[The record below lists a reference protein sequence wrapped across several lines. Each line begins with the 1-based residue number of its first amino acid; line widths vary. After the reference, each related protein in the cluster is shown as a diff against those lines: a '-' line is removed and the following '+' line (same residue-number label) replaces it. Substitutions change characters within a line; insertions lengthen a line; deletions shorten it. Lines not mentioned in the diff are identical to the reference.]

1 MDNNSNNTPKN
12 QQEEVVQLKDLLYK
26 CLSNWHWFAISVALC
41 LAVAVFYVLK
51 TPPVYTRSAQI
62 LIKTNSRGR
71 SISSEDGAFSDL
83 GLFNTNTNV
92 YNEIKALSAKSSMLE
107 VVKRLN
113 LDMNY
118 TTDGRF
124 HENVLYGTSLPFTA
138 EIVDIPEQRSAS
150 FDLDVSEDGSFVLSS
165 FMLAGEP
172 AEKGSKIS
180 GAFADTLATPV
191 GNVVVNPTVYFTQKD
206 YPTVHVERSSY
217 RGATSRYSSE
227 LSVNLSD
234 KMSQVVQLTVN
245 DISIQRAEEI
255 LDMVVAVYNENWVAD
270 KNQIAVSTS
279 MFINERLGVIE
290 EELTNVD
297 SDISNY
303 KSQNLIPDV
312 KAASSMYM
320 SQSNAINEQIQGLN
334 NELYMT
340 RYIRESL
347 SDDSNRNKVLPSNSG
362 ISSANIESQI
372 SDYNDKLLRRND
384 IVAASSES
392 NPLVVELDNSLNSL
406 RQAIISSLDN
416 QELALSNRVNSLS
429 RTERQATAR
438 IAANPTQA
446 KYLLSVERQQSV
458 KEALYLY
465 LLQKREENELSQ
477 AFTAYNT
484 RIIDPPT
491 GSMRPTAPRKSM
503 IYLLALLL
511 GMFIPLA
518 ALYLMEILNTR
529 VRGKKDVK
537 DVILPFAGEIP
548 LTEDGLK
555 GNRKY
560 LRALKMQKQTS
571 QKREIL
577 VKSGNRD
584 TINEAFRVLRT
595 NVEFMTKNKDA
606 NVIAFTSF
614 NPGSGK
620 SFISMN
626 LAVAMAIK
634 GRKVLVVDCDL
645 RHASLS
651 TFVDSPHKGISNY
664 LSGQTDDVAS
674 LICPVPD
681 YDSLFVF
688 PVGVIPPNPTELV
701 ADERFAKL
709 IERLKGEY
717 DYVFLDCPPIEIVAD
732 TQIIGQSADRTL
744 FVIRA
749 GLCERSM
756 LAELNSL
763 YEENKFNNLALIL
776 NGTEISKSGYF
787 GNRYGYNYGHYGHYG
802 HYGYKY
808 GYSSYYGNDDKKD
821 S

>member
-1 MDNNSNNTPKN
+1 MENNASNTSN
-12 QQEEVVQLKDLLYK
+12 QPRQEESVQLMDLIYK
-26 CLSNWHWFAISVALC
+26 CMSRWHWFVISVILC
-41 LAVAVFYVLK
+41 LGIALFYILK
-51 TPPVYTRSAQI
+51 TPPVYTRSAEI
-62 LIKTNSRGR
+62 MIKTNSRGR
-71 SISSEDGAFSDL
+71 SISNESDAFSEL
-83 GLFNTNTNV
+83 GLFSTNTNV
-92 YNEIKALSAKSSMLE
+92 YNEIKALGAKSGMLE
-107 VVKRLN
+107 VVKRLK

-118 TTDGRF
+118 TVDGRF
-124 HENVLYGTSLPFTA
+124 HDDVLYGSNLPFTA
-138 EIVDIPEQRSAS
+138 EIVDIPEQVPAS
-150 FDLDVSEDGSFVLSS
+150 FDLDVAADGTLSMSS
-165 FMLAGEP
+165 FTYDGEP
-172 AEKGSKIS
+172 VER
-180 GAFADTLATPV
+180 GAVVTGVFADTLSTPV
-191 GNVVVNPTVYFTQKD
+191 GAVVVVPTVVYEAMD
-206 YPTVHVERSSY
+206 YPTVHVRRSSF
-217 RGATSRYSSE
+217 RSATSHYASE
-227 LSVNLSD
+227 LSVSLSD
-234 KMSQVVQLTVN
+234 KMSQVVQLTVD
-245 DISIQRAEEI
+245 DISIKRAEDI
-255 LDMVVAVYNENWVAD
+255 LDMLVAVYNENWVAD

-290 EELTNVD
+290 QELTDVD

-320 SQSNAINEQIQGLN
+320 TQSNAINGEIQELN

-340 RYIRESL
+340 QYIRESL
-347 SDDSNRNKVLPSNSG
+347 SGEDSSNKVLPTNSG

-372 SDYNDKLLRRND
+372 RDYNEKLLRRNNL
-384 IVAASSES
+384 VAASSES
-392 NPLVVELDNSLNSL
+392 NSLVVELDNSLASL
-406 RQAIISSLDN
+406 RQAIITSLDN
-416 QELALSNRVNSLS
+416 QELALKNQISSLQ

-458 KEALYLY
+458 KEALYLF

-491 GSMRPTAPRKSM
+491 GSMNPTAPRRSM
-503 IYLLALLL
+503 IYLLALLMGL
-511 GMFIPLA
+511 FIPLA
-518 ALYLMEILNTR
+518 AIYLMEVLNTK
-529 VRGKKDVK
+529 VRGKKDIK

-548 LTEDGLK
+548 LTEEGMK
-555 GNRKY
+555 QNRKY
-560 LRALKMQKQTS
+560 LRALRMQK
-571 QKREIL
+571 KVNLNREIL
-577 VKSGNRD
+577 VKSGSRD

-606 NVIAFTSF
+606 NVLAVTSF

-626 LAVAMAIK
+626 LGVALAIK

-645 RHASLS
+645 RHATLS
-651 TFVDSPHKGISNY
+651 SYIGTPHNGISNY
-664 LSGQTDDVAS
+664 LSGQTDDFES
-674 LICPVPD
+674 LVCPFPEQD
-681 YDSLFVF
+681 NLYIM

-701 ADERFAKL
+701 ADERFKHM
-709 IERLKGEY
+709 ISTFKGLY

-732 TQIIGQSADRTL
+732 TQIINECVDRTL

-763 YEENKFNNLALIL
+763 YEENKYNNLALVL
-776 NGTEISKSGYF
+776 NATELSKSSYF
-787 GNRYGYNYGHYGHYG
+787 GNRYGYHFGHYG
-802 HYGYKY
+802 HYGYA
-808 GYSSYYGNDDKKD
+808 YSSYAKDDDKKD

>member
-1 MDNNSNNTPKN
+1 MENNNNNTQN
-12 QQEEVVQLKDLLYK
+12 QQEESVQLMDLLYK
-26 CLSNWHWFAISVALC
+26 CLSKWYWFVISAALC
-41 LAVAVFYVLK
+41 LALAVFYVLK
-51 TPPVYTRSAQI
+51 TPPVYTRSAEIQ
-62 LIKTNSRGR
+62 IKTNSRGQ
-71 SISSEDGAFSDL
+71 SISTDAEISQL

-92 YNEIKALSAKSSMLE
+92 YNEIKAFGAKSLMQE

-118 TTDGRF
+118 ITDGRF
-124 HENVLYGTSLPFTA
+124 HDNVLYGRSLPFTA
-138 EIVDIPEQRSAS
+138 AIIDVPDQAVMS
-150 FDLDVSEDGSFVLSS
+150 FDLDVKEDGAFTLSN
-165 FMLAGEP
+165 FTLQNEP
-172 AEKGSKIS
+172 VEKGTKVS

-191 GNVVVNPTVYFTQKD
+191 GNIVVTPTVNYVAMD
-206 YPTVHVERSSY
+206 YPTVHVKRSSY
-217 RGATSRYSSE
+217 RSATNRYSSE

-234 KMSQVVQLTVN
+234 KMSQVIQLTLN
-245 DISIQRAEEI
+245 DISIQRAEDI
-255 LDMVVAVYNENWVAD
+255 LDMVVSVYNENWVAD

-347 SDDSNRNKVLPSNSG
+347 TDDANKNKVLPANSG

-384 IVAASSES
+384 LVANSSES

-406 RQAIISSLDN
+406 RQAIISSVDN
-416 QELALSNRVNSLS
+416 QELALSNQISSLT

-491 GSMRPTAPRKSM
+491 GSMSPTAPRKSM

-511 GMFIPLA
+511 GLCIPLA
-518 ALYLMEILNTR
+518 ALYLMEVLNTR
-529 VRGKKDVK
+529 VRGKKDIK
-537 DVILPFAGEIP
+537 DVVLPFAGEIP
-548 LTEDGLK
+548 LTEEGMK
-555 GNRKY
+555 GNKRY
-560 LRALKMQKQTS
+560 LRALKMQKQVEP
-571 QKREIL
+571 KREIL
-577 VKSGNRD
+577 VKTGSRD

-595 NVEFMTKNKDA
+595 NIESMMKNKDA
-606 NVIAFTSF
+606 NVAAVTSF

-626 LAVAMAIK
+626 LAVSLAIK

-651 TFVDSPHKGISNY
+651 TYVDSPHKGISNY
-664 LSGQTDDVAS
+664 LSGQTDDIDS
-674 LICPVPD
+674 LICAVSG
-681 YDSLFVF
+681 YDNLFVL

-701 ADERFAKL
+701 ADERFKQIIAK
-709 IERLKGEY
+709 LKGEY
-717 DYVFLDCPPIEIVAD
+717 DYIFLDCPPIEIVAD
-732 TQIIGQSADRTL
+732 TQIIDQYADRTL

-756 LAELNSL
+756 LSELNSL
-763 YEENKFNNLALIL
+763 YEENKYNNLALIL

-787 GNRYGYNYGHYGHYG
+787 GNKYGYHYGHYG
-802 HYGYKY
+802 HYGY
-808 GYSSYYGNDDKKD
+808 GYSSYAHDDKSD

>member
-1 MDNNSNNTPKN
+1 MDTNINNTPQAQ
-12 QQEEVVQLKDLLYK
+12 QQEETIQIKDLLFR
-26 CLSNWHWFAISVALC
+26 CLSKWYWFVISVALC
-41 LAVAVFYVLK
+41 AALAIFYILR
-51 TPPVYTRSAQI
+51 TPPVYTRSAEIQ
-62 LIKTNSRGR
+62 IKTNSRGQ
-71 SISSEDGAFSDL
+71 SISSEGDAFSQL

-92 YNEIKALSAKSSMLE
+92 YNEIKAFAANSSMLE
-107 VVKRLN
+107 VVKRLR

-118 TTDGRF
+118 VTDGRF
-124 HENVLYGTSLPFTA
+124 HDNTLYGSSLPFSA
-138 EIVDIPEQRSAS
+138 EILDIPDQTPAS
-150 FDLDVSEDGSFVLSS
+150 FDIDVAEDGSFVMSNFVYS
-165 FMLAGEP
+165 KNDP
-172 AEKGSKIS
+172 DKSTKIS
-180 GAFADTLATPV
+180 GVFADTLSTPV
-191 GNVVVNPTVYFTQKD
+191 GTVVVT
-206 YPTVHVERSSY
+206 PTVHYVPDNYPVVHVTRRPYHSAT
-217 RGATSRYSSE
+217 RGFSSE
-227 LSVNLSD
+227 LTANLAD
-234 KMSQVVQLTVN
+234 KMSQVIQLTVN
-245 DISIQRAEEI
+245 DISIQRAEDI
-255 LDMVVAVYNENWVAD
+255 LNTLVAVYNENWVAD

-290 EELTNVD
+290 DELSNVD

-312 KAASSMYM
+312 QAASSMYM
-320 SQSNAINEQIQGLN
+320 TQSNAINEQIQGLN

-347 SDDSNRNKVLPSNSG
+347 SNEDNKNKVLPANSG

-372 SDYNDKLLRRND
+372 NDYNEKLLRRND
-384 IVAASSES
+384 LVANSSES

-406 RQAIISSLDN
+406 RQAIITSVDN
-416 QELALSNRVNSLS
+416 QELALNTQISSLS

-465 LLQKREENELSQ
+465 LLEKREENELSQ

-491 GSMRPTAPRKSM
+491 GSMNPTAPRRSM
-503 IYLLALLL
+503 ILLLALLM
-511 GMFIPLA
+511 GMFIPVA
-518 ALYLMEILNTR
+518 ILYLMEVLNTR
-529 VRGKKDVK
+529 VRGKKDIKEV
-537 DVILPFAGEIP
+537 VLPFAGEIP
-548 LTEDGLK
+548 LTEENAK
-555 GNRKY
+555 ENRKY
-560 LRALKMQKQTS
+560 LRALRLKKETAG
-571 QKREIL
+571 QKRSIL
-577 VKSGNRD
+577 VKSGSRD

-595 NVEFMTKNKDA
+595 NVEFMTKNKDQ
-606 NVIAFTSF
+606 NIVAFTSF

-626 LAVAMAIK
+626 LAVALAIK
-634 GRKVLVVDCDL
+634 GRKILVIDCDL
-645 RHASLS
+645 RHASMS
-651 TFVDSPHKGISNY
+651 TYVGSPHKGISNY
-664 LSGQTDDVAS
+664 LSGQTDDFAS
-674 LICPVPD
+674 LIVQHPEHE
-681 YDSLFVF
+681 SLSVL

-701 ADERFAKL
+701 ADERFKQLLA
-709 IERLKGEY
+709 RLKGEY
-717 DYVFLDCPPIEIVAD
+717 DYIFLDCPPIDIVAD

-756 LAELNSL
+756 LPELNKL

-787 GNRYGYNYGHYGHYG
+787 GNRYGYHYGHYG
-802 HYGYKY
+802 HYGY
-808 GYSSYYGNDDKKD
+808 GYSSYANDEKKN

>member
-1 MDNNSNNTPKN
+1 MENNNNNTQN
-12 QQEEVVQLKDLLYK
+12 QQEESVQLMDLLYK
-26 CLSNWHWFAISVALC
+26 CLSKWYWFVISAALC
-41 LAVAVFYVLK
+41 LALAVFYVLK
-51 TPPVYTRSAQI
+51 TPPVYTRSAEIQ
-62 LIKTNSRGR
+62 IKTNSRGQ
-71 SISSEDGAFSDL
+71 SISTDAEISQL

-92 YNEIKALSAKSSMLE
+92 YNEIKAFGAKSLMQE

-118 TTDGRF
+118 ITDGRF
-124 HENVLYGTSLPFTA
+124 HDNVLYGRSLPFTA
-138 EIVDIPEQRSAS
+138 AIIDVPDQAVMS
-150 FDLDVSEDGSFVLSS
+150 FDLDVKEDGAFTLSN
-165 FMLAGEP
+165 FTLQNEP
-172 AEKGSKIS
+172 VERG
-180 GAFADTLATPV
+180 
-191 GNVVVNPTVYFTQKD
+191 
-206 YPTVHVERSSY
+206 VHVKRSSY
-217 RGATSRYSSE
+217 RSATNRYSSE

-234 KMSQVVQLTVN
+234 KMSQVIQLTLN
-245 DISIQRAEEI
+245 DISIQRAEDI
-255 LDMVVAVYNENWVAD
+255 LDMVVSVYNENWVAD

-347 SDDSNRNKVLPSNSG
+347 TDDANKNKVLPANSG

-384 IVAASSES
+384 LVANSSES

-406 RQAIISSLDN
+406 RQAIISSVDN
-416 QELALSNRVNSLS
+416 QELALSNQISSLT

-491 GSMRPTAPRKSM
+491 GSMSPTAPRKSM

-511 GMFIPLA
+511 GLCIPLA
-518 ALYLMEILNTR
+518 ALYLMEVLNTR
-529 VRGKKDVK
+529 VRGKKDIK
-537 DVILPFAGEIP
+537 DVVLPFAGEIP
-548 LTEDGLK
+548 LTEEGMK
-555 GNRKY
+555 SNKRY
-560 LRALKMQKQTS
+560 LRALKMQKQVEP
-571 QKREIL
+571 KREIL
-577 VKSGNRD
+577 VKTGSRD

-595 NVEFMTKNKDA
+595 NIEFMMKNKDA
-606 NVIAFTSF
+606 NVAAVTSF

-626 LAVAMAIK
+626 LAVSLAIK

-651 TFVDSPHKGISNY
+651 TYVDSPHKGISNY
-664 LSGQTDDVAS
+664 LSGQTDDIDS
-674 LICPVPD
+674 LICAVSG
-681 YDSLFVF
+681 YDNLFVL

-701 ADERFAKL
+701 ADERFKQL
-709 IERLKGEY
+709 IARLKGEY

-732 TQIIGQSADRTL
+732 TQIIDQYADRTL

-756 LAELNSL
+756 LSELNSL
-763 YEENKFNNLALIL
+763 YEENKYNNLALIL

-787 GNRYGYNYGHYGHYG
+787 GNKYGYHYGHYG
-802 HYGYKY
+802 HYGY
-808 GYSSYYGNDDKKD
+808 GYSSYAHDDKSD

>member
-1 MDNNSNNTPKN
+1 MENNNNNTQN
-12 QQEEVVQLKDLLYK
+12 QQEESVQLMDLLYK
-26 CLSNWHWFAISVALC
+26 CLSKWYWFVISAALC
-41 LAVAVFYVLK
+41 LALAVFYVLK
-51 TPPVYTRSAQI
+51 TPPVYTRSAEIQ
-62 LIKTNSRGR
+62 IKTNSRGQ
-71 SISSEDGAFSDL
+71 SISTDAEISQL

-92 YNEIKALSAKSSMLE
+92 YNEIKAFGAKSLMQE

-118 TTDGRF
+118 ITDGRF
-124 HENVLYGTSLPFTA
+124 HDNVLYGRSLPFTA
-138 EIVDIPEQRSAS
+138 AIIDVPDQAVMS
-150 FDLDVSEDGSFVLSS
+150 FDLDVKEDGAFTLSN
-165 FMLAGEP
+165 FTLQNEP
-172 AEKGSKIS
+172 VERGARVS
-180 GAFADTLATPV
+180 GAFADTLVTPV
-191 GNVVVNPTVYFTQKD
+191 GNVVVTPTVNYVAMN
-206 YPTVHVERSSY
+206 YPTVHVKRSSY
-217 RGATSRYSSE
+217 RSATNRYSSE

-234 KMSQVVQLTVN
+234 KMSQVIQLTLN
-245 DISIQRAEEI
+245 DISIQRAEDI
-255 LDMVVAVYNENWVAD
+255 LDMVVSVYNENWVAD

-347 SDDSNRNKVLPSNSG
+347 TDDANKNKVLPANSG

-384 IVAASSES
+384 LVANSSES

-406 RQAIISSLDN
+406 RQAIISSVDN
-416 QELALSNRVNSLS
+416 QELALSNQISSLT

-491 GSMRPTAPRKSM
+491 GSMSPTAPRKSM

-511 GMFIPLA
+511 GLCIPLA
-518 ALYLMEILNTR
+518 ALYLMEVLNTR
-529 VRGKKDVK
+529 VRGKKDIK
-537 DVILPFAGEIP
+537 DVVLPFAGEIP
-548 LTEDGLK
+548 LTEEGMK
-555 GNRKY
+555 SNKRY
-560 LRALKMQKQTS
+560 LRALKMQKQVEP
-571 QKREIL
+571 KREIL
-577 VKSGNRD
+577 VKTGSRD

-595 NVEFMTKNKDA
+595 NIEFMMKNKDA
-606 NVIAFTSF
+606 NVAAVTSF

-626 LAVAMAIK
+626 LAVSLAIK

-651 TFVDSPHKGISNY
+651 TYVDSPHKGISNY
-664 LSGQTDDVAS
+664 LSGQTDDIDS
-674 LICPVPD
+674 LICPVSG
-681 YDSLFVF
+681 YDNLFVL

-701 ADERFAKL
+701 ADERFKLLIAK
-709 IERLKGEY
+709 LKGEY

-732 TQIIGQSADRTL
+732 TQIIDQYADRTL

-756 LAELNSL
+756 LSELNSL
-763 YEENKFNNLALIL
+763 YEENKYNNLALIL

-787 GNRYGYNYGHYGHYG
+787 GNKYGYHYGHYG
-802 HYGYKY
+802 HYGY
-808 GYSSYYGNDDKKD
+808 GYSSYAHDDKSD

>member
-1 MDNNSNNTPKN
+1 MDNNNVNNQN
-12 QQEEVVQLKDLLYK
+12 QQQEESVQLMDLLYR
-26 CLSNWHWFAISVALC
+26 CLSKWHWFVISAAVC
-41 LAVAVFYVLK
+41 LALAVFYVLK
-51 TPPVYTRSAQI
+51 TPPVYTRSAEIQ
-62 LIKTNSRGR
+62 IKTNSRGQ
-71 SISSEDGAFSDL
+71 SISSEGDAFSQL

-92 YNEIKALSAKSSMLE
+92 YNEIKAFAAKASMLE

-124 HENVLYGTSLPFTA
+124 HDNVLYGRSLPFTA
-138 EIVDIPEQRSAS
+138 TI
-150 FDLDVSEDGSFVLSS
+150 LDVPDQAVMSFELDVDAEGGVTLHD
-165 FMLAGEP
+165 FILNREP
-172 AEKGSKIS
+172 VERGTKVT

-191 GNVVVNPTVYFTQKD
+191 GNVVIIPTVNYVAED
-206 YPTVHVERSSY
+206 YPTVHVNRSSY
-217 RGATSRYSSE
+217 RSATTKYSNE

-234 KMSQVVQLTVN
+234 KMSQVIQLTLN
-245 DISIQRAEEI
+245 DISIERAEDI
-255 LDMVVAVYNENWVAD
+255 LNMVVSVYNENWVAD

-290 EELTNVD
+290 QELSNVD
-297 SDISNY
+297 SDISTF
-303 KSQNLIPDV
+303 KSENLIPDV
-312 KAASSMYM
+312 QAASSMYM
-320 SQSNAINEQIQGLN
+320 TQSNAINEQIQGLN

-347 SDDSNRNKVLPSNSG
+347 SNEANRNKVLPANSG

-372 SDYNDKLLRRND
+372 NDYNDKLLRRND
-384 IVAASSES
+384 LVANSSES

-406 RQAIISSLDN
+406 RQAIITSVDN
-416 QELALSNRVNSLS
+416 QELALSNQISSLT

-465 LLQKREENELSQ
+465 LLEKREENELSQ

-491 GSMRPTAPRKSM
+491 GSMLPTAPRKSM
-503 IYLLALLL
+503 IYLLALML
-511 GMFIPLA
+511 GLCIPLA
-518 ALYLMEILNTR
+518 IIYLREVLNTR
-529 VRGKKDVK
+529 VRGKKDIK
-537 DVILPFAGEIP
+537 DVVLPFAGEIP
-548 LTEDGLK
+548 LTEESRK

-560 LRALKMQKQTS
+560 LRALKMHEKVES
-571 QKREIL
+571 KREIL
-577 VKSGNRD
+577 VKSGSRD

-595 NVEFMTKNKDA
+595 NVEFMMKNNEA
-606 NVIAFTSF
+606 NVAAFTSF

-626 LAVAMAIK
+626 LAVALAIK
-634 GRKVLVVDCDL
+634 GRKVLVIDCDL

-651 TFVDSPHKGISNY
+651 TYVGSPHKGISNY
-664 LSGQTDDVAS
+664 LSGQTDDYQS
-674 LICPVPD
+674 LICELPD
-681 YDSLFVF
+681 HPTLFVL

-701 ADERFAKL
+701 ADERFRL
-709 IERLKGEY
+709 LVERLKAEY

-732 TQIIGQSADRTL
+732 TQIIDQCADRTM
-744 FVIRA
+744 FIIRA

-756 LAELNSL
+756 LSELNKL
-763 YEENKFNNLALIL
+763 YEENKYNNLALIL
-776 NGTEISKSGYF
+776 NGTEISKSGYY
-787 GNRYGYNYGHYGHYG
+787 GNKYGYHYGHYG
-802 HYGYKY
+802 HYGY
-808 GYSSYYGNDDKKD
+808 GYSSYGNDDKKD

>member
-1 MDNNSNNTPKN
+1 MENNNNNTQN
-12 QQEEVVQLKDLLYK
+12 QQEESVQLMDLLYK
-26 CLSNWHWFAISVALC
+26 CLSKWYWFVISAALC
-41 LAVAVFYVLK
+41 LALAVFYVLK
-51 TPPVYTRSAQI
+51 TPPVYTRSAEIQ
-62 LIKTNSRGR
+62 IKTNSRGQ
-71 SISSEDGAFSDL
+71 SISTDAEISQL

-92 YNEIKALSAKSSMLE
+92 YNEIKAFGAKSLMQE

-118 TTDGRF
+118 ITDGRF
-124 HENVLYGTSLPFTA
+124 HDNVLYGRSLPFTA
-138 EIVDIPEQRSAS
+138 AIIDVPDQAVIS
-150 FDLDVSEDGSFVLSS
+150 FDLDVKEDGAFTLSN
-165 FMLAGEP
+165 FTLQNDP
-172 AEKGSKIS
+172 VEKGTKVS

-191 GNVVVNPTVYFTQKD
+191 GNIVVTPTVNYVAMN
-206 YPTVHVERSSY
+206 YPTVHVKRSSY
-217 RGATSRYSSE
+217 RSATNRYSSE

-234 KMSQVVQLTVN
+234 KMSQVIQLTLN
-245 DISIQRAEEI
+245 DISIQRAEDI
-255 LDMVVAVYNENWVAD
+255 LDMVVSVYNENWVAD

-347 SDDSNRNKVLPSNSG
+347 TDDANKNKVLPANSG

-384 IVAASSES
+384 LVANSSES

-406 RQAIISSLDN
+406 RQAIISSVDN
-416 QELALSNRVNSLS
+416 QELALSNQISSLT

-491 GSMRPTAPRKSM
+491 GSMSPTAPRKSM

-511 GMFIPLA
+511 GLCIPLA

-529 VRGKKDVK
+529 VRGKKDIK
-537 DVILPFAGEIP
+537 DVVLPFAGEIP
-548 LTEDGLK
+548 LTEEGMK
-555 GNRKY
+555 SNKRY
-560 LRALKMQKQTS
+560 LRALKMQKQVEP
-571 QKREIL
+571 KREIL
-577 VKSGNRD
+577 VKTGSRD

-595 NVEFMTKNKDA
+595 NIEFMMKNKDA
-606 NVIAFTSF
+606 NVAAVTSF

-626 LAVAMAIK
+626 LAVSLAIK

-651 TFVDSPHKGISNY
+651 TYVDSPHKGISNY
-664 LSGQTDDVAS
+664 LSGQTDDIDS
-674 LICPVPD
+674 LICAVSG
-681 YDSLFVF
+681 YDNLFVL

-701 ADERFAKL
+701 ADERFKQL
-709 IERLKGEY
+709 IARLKGEY

-732 TQIIGQSADRTL
+732 TQIIDQYADRTL

-756 LAELNSL
+756 LSELNSL
-763 YEENKFNNLALIL
+763 YEENKYNNLALIL

-787 GNRYGYNYGHYGHYG
+787 GNKYGYHYGHYG
-802 HYGYKY
+802 HYGY
-808 GYSSYYGNDDKKD
+808 GYSSYAHDDKSD

>member
-1 MDNNSNNTPKN
+1 MENNNNNTQN
-12 QQEEVVQLKDLLYK
+12 QQEESVQLMDLLYK
-26 CLSNWHWFAISVALC
+26 CLSKWYWFVISAAMC
-41 LAVAVFYVLK
+41 LALAVFYVLK
-51 TPPVYTRSAQI
+51 TPPVYTRSAEIQ
-62 LIKTNSRGR
+62 IKTNSRGQ
-71 SISSEDGAFSDL
+71 SISTDAEISQL

-92 YNEIKALSAKSSMLE
+92 YNEIKAFGAKSLMQE

-118 TTDGRF
+118 ITDGRF
-124 HENVLYGTSLPFTA
+124 HDNVLYGRSLPFTA
-138 EIVDIPEQRSAS
+138 AIIDVPDQAVMS
-150 FDLDVSEDGSFVLSS
+150 FDLDVKEDGAFTLSN
-165 FMLAGEP
+165 FTLQNEP
-172 AEKGSKIS
+172 VERGAKVS
-180 GAFADTLATPV
+180 GAFADTLATPI
-191 GNVVVNPTVYFTQKD
+191 GNIVVTPTVNYVAMN
-206 YPTVHVERSSY
+206 YPTVHVKRSSY
-217 RGATSRYSSE
+217 RSATNRYSSE

-234 KMSQVVQLTVN
+234 KMSQVIQLTLN
-245 DISIQRAEEI
+245 DISIQRAEDI
-255 LDMVVAVYNENWVAD
+255 LDMVVSVYNENWVAD

-347 SDDSNRNKVLPSNSG
+347 TDDANKNKVLPANSG

-384 IVAASSES
+384 LVANSSES

-406 RQAIISSLDN
+406 RQAIISSVDN
-416 QELALSNRVNSLS
+416 QELALSNQISSLT

-491 GSMRPTAPRKSM
+491 GSMSPTAPRKSM

-511 GMFIPLA
+511 GLCIPLA
-518 ALYLMEILNTR
+518 ALYLMEVLNTR
-529 VRGKKDVK
+529 VRGKKDIK
-537 DVILPFAGEIP
+537 DVVLPFAGEIP
-548 LTEDGLK
+548 LTEEGMK
-555 GNRKY
+555 SNKRY
-560 LRALKMQKQTS
+560 LRALKMQKQVEP
-571 QKREIL
+571 KREIL
-577 VKSGNRD
+577 VKTGSRD

-595 NVEFMTKNKDA
+595 NIEFMMKNKDA
-606 NVIAFTSF
+606 NVAAVTSF

-626 LAVAMAIK
+626 LAVSLAIK

-651 TFVDSPHKGISNY
+651 TYVDSPHKGISNY
-664 LSGQTDDVAS
+664 LSGQTDDIDS
-674 LICPVPD
+674 LICAVSG
-681 YDSLFVF
+681 YDNLFVL

-701 ADERFAKL
+701 ADERFKQL
-709 IERLKGEY
+709 IARLKGEY

-732 TQIIGQSADRTL
+732 TQIIDQYADRTL

-756 LAELNSL
+756 LSELNSL
-763 YEENKFNNLALIL
+763 YEENKYNNLALIL

-787 GNRYGYNYGHYGHYG
+787 GNKYGYHYGHYG
-802 HYGYKY
+802 HYGY
-808 GYSSYYGNDDKKD
+808 GYSSYAHDDKSD

>member
-1 MDNNSNNTPKN
+1 MDTNINNTPQN
-12 QQEEVVQLKDLLYK
+12 QQEEVVQLKDLFYK
-26 CLSNWHWFAISVALC
+26 CISKWYWFVISAVIC
-41 LAVAVFYVLK
+41 LGAAVFYVLK
-51 TPPVYTRSAQI
+51 TPPVYTRSAEI
-62 LIKTNSRGR
+62 MIKTNSRGR
-71 SISSEDGAFSDL
+71 SISSDGDPFSEL
-83 GLFNTNTNV
+83 GLFSTNTNV
-92 YNEIKALSAKSSMLE
+92 YNEIKAIAAKSSMLE

-118 TTDGRF
+118 STDGRF
-124 HENVLYGTSLPFTA
+124 HDNVLYGRNLPFVA
-138 EIVDIPEQRSAS
+138 EIVDIPEQTTAS
-150 FDLDVSEDGSFVLSS
+150 FDVEIDEEGHFVLSN
-165 FMLAGEP
+165 FMRAGESV
-172 AEKGSKIS
+172 EKGTSIS
-180 GAFADTLATPV
+180 GAFADTLSTPV
-191 GNVVVNPTVYFTQKD
+191 GTVVVTPTVNYEAKK
-206 YPTVHVERSSY
+206 YPTVHVQRSSF
-217 RGATSRYSSE
+217 RSATSRYSSE
-227 LSVNLSD
+227 LSVNLAD

-245 DISIQRAEEI
+245 DISIQRAEDI

-290 EELTNVD
+290 DELSNVD

-340 RYIRESL
+340 RYIRETL
-347 SDDSNRNKVLPSNSG
+347 TDESNRNKVLPSNSG

-372 SDYNDKLLRRND
+372 SDYNDKILRRNNL
-384 IVAASSES
+384 VAASSEN
-392 NPLVVELDNSLNSL
+392 NPLVVELDNTLNSL
-406 RQAIISSLDN
+406 RQAIISSVDN
-416 QELALSNRVNSLS
+416 QELALSNQINSLS

-511 GMFIPLA
+511 GLFLPLA
-518 ALYLMEILNTR
+518 AIYLMEVLNTK

-537 DVILPFAGEIP
+537 DVVLPFAGEIP
-548 LTEDGLK
+548 LTEEGMK
-555 GNRKY
+555 GNKKY
-560 LRALKMQKQTS
+560 LRALRMQKKID

-577 VKSGNRD
+577 VKSGSRD

-595 NVEFMTKNKDA
+595 NVEFMMKNKDA
-606 NVIAFTSF
+606 NVVAFTSF

-626 LAVAMAIK
+626 LAVALAIK
-634 GRKVLVVDCDL
+634 GRKVLVIDCDL

-651 TFVDSPHKGISNY
+651 TYVGSPHKGISNY
-664 LSGQTDDVAS
+664 LSGQTDDFAS
-674 LICPVPD
+674 LICPVPG
-681 YDSLFVF
+681 YDTLSVF
-688 PVGVIPPNPTELV
+688 PVGIIPPNPTELV
-701 ADERFAKL
+701 ADERFKQVIAK
-709 IERLKGEY
+709 LKGEY

-732 TQIIGQSADRTL
+732 TQIIGESADRTL

-756 LAELNSL
+756 LSELNSL
-763 YEENKFNNLALIL
+763 YEENKYNNLALIL

-787 GNRYGYNYGHYGHYG
+787 GNRYGYHYGHYG
-802 HYGYKY
+802 HYGY
-808 GYSSYYGNDDKKD
+808 GYSSYANDDKK
-821 S
+821 SN

>member
-1 MDNNSNNTPKN
+1 MENNNNNTQN
-12 QQEEVVQLKDLLYK
+12 QQEESVQLMDLLYK
-26 CLSNWHWFAISVALC
+26 CLSKWYWFVISAALC
-41 LAVAVFYVLK
+41 LALAVFYVLK
-51 TPPVYTRSAQI
+51 TPPVYTRSAEIQ
-62 LIKTNSRGR
+62 IKTNSRGQ
-71 SISSEDGAFSDL
+71 SISTDAEISQL

-92 YNEIKALSAKSSMLE
+92 YNEIKAFGAKSLMQE

-118 TTDGRF
+118 ITDGRF
-124 HENVLYGTSLPFTA
+124 HDNVLYGRSLPFTA
-138 EIVDIPEQRSAS
+138 AIIDVPDQAVMS
-150 FDLDVSEDGSFVLSS
+150 FDLDVKEDGAFTLSN
-165 FMLAGEP
+165 FTLQNDP
-172 AEKGSKIS
+172 VEKGTKVS

-191 GNVVVNPTVYFTQKD
+191 GNIVVTPTVNYVAMD
-206 YPTVHVERSSY
+206 YPTVHVKRSSY
-217 RGATSRYSSE
+217 RSATNRYSSE

-234 KMSQVVQLTVN
+234 KMSQVIQLTLN
-245 DISIQRAEEI
+245 DISIQRAEDI
-255 LDMVVAVYNENWVAD
+255 LDMVVSVYNENWVAD

-347 SDDSNRNKVLPSNSG
+347 TDDANKNKVLPANSG

-384 IVAASSES
+384 LVANSSES

-406 RQAIISSLDN
+406 RQAIISSVDN
-416 QELALSNRVNSLS
+416 QELALSNQISSLT

-491 GSMRPTAPRKSM
+491 GSMSPTAPRKSM

-511 GMFIPLA
+511 GLCIPLA
-518 ALYLMEILNTR
+518 ALYLMEVLNTR
-529 VRGKKDVK
+529 VRGKKDIK
-537 DVILPFAGEIP
+537 DVVLPFAGEIP
-548 LTEDGLK
+548 LTEEGMK
-555 GNRKY
+555 GNKRY
-560 LRALKMQKQTS
+560 LRALKMQKQVEP
-571 QKREIL
+571 KREIL
-577 VKSGNRD
+577 VKTGSRD

-595 NVEFMTKNKDA
+595 NIEFMMKNKDA
-606 NVIAFTSF
+606 NVAAVTSF

-626 LAVAMAIK
+626 LAVSLAIK

-651 TFVDSPHKGISNY
+651 TYVDSPHKGISNY
-664 LSGQTDDVAS
+664 LSGQTDDIDS
-674 LICPVPD
+674 LICAVSG
-681 YDSLFVF
+681 YDNLFVL

-701 ADERFAKL
+701 ADERFKQIIAK
-709 IERLKGEY
+709 LKGEY
-717 DYVFLDCPPIEIVAD
+717 DYIFLDCPPIEIVAD
-732 TQIIGQSADRTL
+732 TQIIDQYADRTL

-756 LAELNSL
+756 LSELNSL
-763 YEENKFNNLALIL
+763 YEENKYNNLALIL

-787 GNRYGYNYGHYGHYG
+787 GNKYGYHYGHYG
-802 HYGYKY
+802 HYGY
-808 GYSSYYGNDDKKD
+808 GYSSYAHDDKSD

>member
-1 MDNNSNNTPKN
+1 MENNNNNTQN
-12 QQEEVVQLKDLLYK
+12 QQEESVQLMDLLYK
-26 CLSNWHWFAISVALC
+26 CLSKWYWFVISAALC
-41 LAVAVFYVLK
+41 LALAVFYVLK
-51 TPPVYTRSAQI
+51 TPPVYTRSAEIQ
-62 LIKTNSRGR
+62 IKTNSRGQ
-71 SISSEDGAFSDL
+71 SISTDAEISQL

-92 YNEIKALSAKSSMLE
+92 YNEIKAFGAKSLMQE

-118 TTDGRF
+118 ITDGRF
-124 HENVLYGTSLPFTA
+124 HDNVLYGRSLPFTA
-138 EIVDIPEQRSAS
+138 AIIDVPDQAVMS
-150 FDLDVSEDGSFVLSS
+150 FDLDVKEDGAFTLSN
-165 FMLAGEP
+165 FTLQNEP
-172 AEKGSKIS
+172 VERGAKVS
-180 GAFADTLATPV
+180 GAFADTLATPI
-191 GNVVVNPTVYFTQKD
+191 GNIVVTPTVNYVAMN
-206 YPTVHVERSSY
+206 YPTVHVKRSSY
-217 RGATSRYSSE
+217 RSATNRYSSE

-234 KMSQVVQLTVN
+234 KMSQVIQLTLN
-245 DISIQRAEEI
+245 DISIQRAEDI
-255 LDMVVAVYNENWVAD
+255 LDMVVSVYNENWVAD

-347 SDDSNRNKVLPSNSG
+347 TDDANKNKVLPANSG

-384 IVAASSES
+384 LVANSSES

-406 RQAIISSLDN
+406 RQAIISSVDN
-416 QELALSNRVNSLS
+416 QELALSNQISSLT

-491 GSMRPTAPRKSM
+491 GSMSPTAPRKSM

-511 GMFIPLA
+511 GLCIPLA
-518 ALYLMEILNTR
+518 ALYLMEVLNTR
-529 VRGKKDVK
+529 VRGKKDIK
-537 DVILPFAGEIP
+537 DVVLPFAGEIP
-548 LTEDGLK
+548 LTEEGMK
-555 GNRKY
+555 SNKRY
-560 LRALKMQKQTS
+560 LRALKMQKQVEP
-571 QKREIL
+571 KREIL
-577 VKSGNRD
+577 VKTGSRD

-595 NVEFMTKNKDA
+595 NIEFMMKNKDA
-606 NVIAFTSF
+606 NVAAVTSF

-626 LAVAMAIK
+626 LAVSLAIK

-651 TFVDSPHKGISNY
+651 TYVDSPHKGISNY
-664 LSGQTDDVAS
+664 LSGQTDDIDS
-674 LICPVPD
+674 LICAVSG
-681 YDSLFVF
+681 YDNLFVL

-701 ADERFAKL
+701 ADERFKQIIAK
-709 IERLKGEY
+709 LKGEY
-717 DYVFLDCPPIEIVAD
+717 DYIFLDCPPIEIVAD
-732 TQIIGQSADRTL
+732 TQIIDQYADRTL

-756 LAELNSL
+756 LSELNSL
-763 YEENKFNNLALIL
+763 YEENKYNNLALIL

-787 GNRYGYNYGHYGHYG
+787 GNKYGYHYGHYG
-802 HYGYKY
+802 HYGY
-808 GYSSYYGNDDKKD
+808 GYSSYAHDDKSD

>member
-1 MDNNSNNTPKN
+1 MENNVNNNPRN
-12 QQEEVVQLKDLLYK
+12 QQEEAVQLKDLLYK
-26 CLSNWHWFAISVALC
+26 CMSKWHWFVISAVLC
-41 LAVAVFYVLK
+41 LGIALFYVLK

-71 SISSEDGAFSDL
+71 SISTEDGAFSEL
-83 GLFNTNTNV
+83 GIFNTNTNV

-107 VVKRLN
+107 VVKRLD

-124 HENVLYGTSLPFTA
+124 HENTLYGTSLPFTV
-138 EIVDIPEQRSAS
+138 EIVDVPEQAS
-150 FDLDVSEDGSFVLSS
+150 MEFDLDLSEDGSFVMSG
-165 FMLAGEP
+165 FMRSGEP
-172 AEKGSKIS
+172 VERGTKID
-180 GAFADTLATPV
+180 GAFADTLATPI
-191 GNVVVNPTVYFTQKD
+191 GDVVVNPTVNYSAKD
-206 YPTVHVERSSY
+206 YPKVHVRRSSY
-217 RGATSRYSSE
+217 RSATSRYSSE
-227 LSVNLSD
+227 LSVSLSD

-245 DISIQRAEEI
+245 DISIQRAEDI

-347 SDDSNRNKVLPSNSG
+347 TNEANRNKVLPANSG

-372 SDYNDKLLRRND
+372 NDYNDKLLRRND
-384 IVAASSES
+384 LVANSSES

-406 RQAIISSLDN
+406 RQAIITSVDN
-416 QELALSNRVNSLS
+416 QELALSNQISSLS

-511 GMFIPLA
+511 GLFIPLA
-518 ALYLMEILNTR
+518 AIYLMEVLNTR

-537 DVILPFAGEIP
+537 DVVLPFAGEIP
-548 LTEDGLK
+548 LTEEGMK
-555 GNRKY
+555 GNKKY
-560 LRALKMQKQTS
+560 LRALKMQKETS

-577 VKSGNRD
+577 VKSGSRD

-595 NVEFMTKNKDA
+595 NVEFMMKNKDA
-606 NVIAFTSF
+606 NVIALTSF

-626 LAVAMAIK
+626 LAVALAIK
-634 GRKVLVVDCDL
+634 GRKVLVIDCDL

-651 TFVDSPHKGISNY
+651 SYVDSPHKGISNY
-664 LSGQTDDVAS
+664 LSGQTDDIAP
-674 LICPVPD
+674 LICQVSG
-681 YDSLFVF
+681 YDNLFVL

-701 ADERFAKL
+701 ADERFRQMIAK
-709 IERLKGEY
+709 LKGEY

-756 LAELNSL
+756 LTELNNL
-763 YEENKFNNLALIL
+763 YEENKYNNLALIL

-787 GNRYGYNYGHYGHYG
+787 GNKYGYHYGHYG
-802 HYGYKY
+802 HYGYGY
-808 GYSSYYGNDDKKD
+808 GYNSYASSDDKAN

>member
-1 MDNNSNNTPKN
+1 MESNNNPN
-12 QQEEVVQLKDLLYK
+12 QPRQEESVQLMDLVYK
-26 CLSNWHWFAISVALC
+26 CLSKWHWFVISVILC
-41 LAVAVFYVLK
+41 LGLAIFYVLK
-51 TPPVYTRSAQI
+51 TPPVYTRSAEI
-62 LIKTNSRGR
+62 MIKTNSRGR
-71 SISSEDGAFSDL
+71 SIAGEGDAFSEL

-92 YNEIKALSAKSSMLE
+92 YNEIKALAAKSNMLE

-124 HENVLYGTSLPFTA
+124 HDNVLYGSSLPFTA
-138 EIVDIPEQRSAS
+138 EIVDIPEQVPAS
-150 FDLDVSEDGSFVLSS
+150 FDLSVNASGAVSLSNFV
-165 FMLAGEP
+165 FNGEP
-172 AEKGSKIS
+172 AEKNLVVE
-180 GAFADTLATPV
+180 GAFADTLSTPAGLV
-191 GNVVVNPTVYFTQKD
+191 LIVPTVYYEAKE
-206 YPTVHVERSSY
+206 YPTVHVRRSSY
-217 RGATSRYSSE
+217 RSAVSRYSSE
-227 LSVNLSD
+227 LSVSLSD

-245 DISIQRAEEI
+245 DISIRRAEDV
-255 LDMVVAVYNENWVAD
+255 LDMLVEVYNENWVAD

-290 EELTNVD
+290 QELTEVD
-297 SDISNY
+297 SDISTY

-320 SQSNAINEQIQGLN
+320 TQSNAINEQIQGLN
-334 NELYMT
+334 NELFMT

-347 SDDSNRNKVLPSNSG
+347 SSDSNKGKVLPANSG
-362 ISSANIESQI
+362 ISSSNIEKQI
-372 SDYNDKLLRRND
+372 SEYNDKVLRRND
-384 IVAASSES
+384 LVAASSES
-392 NPLVVELDNSLNSL
+392 NPLVVDLDNSLNSL
-406 RQAIISSLDN
+406 RQAIISSVDN
-416 QELALSNRVNSLS
+416 QELALNNQITSLR
-429 RTERQATAR
+429 RTEQQATAR

-458 KEALYLY
+458 KEALYLF

-503 IYLLALLL
+503 IYLLALML
-511 GMFIPLA
+511 GLFIPLA
-518 ALYLMEILNTR
+518 ILYLMEVLNTR
-529 VRGKKDVK
+529 VRGRKDVK
-537 DVILPFAGEIP
+537 DVVLPFAGEIP
-548 LTEDGLK
+548 LTEQGMK
-555 GNRKY
+555 ENRKY
-560 LRALKMQKQTS
+560 LRSLRMKKS
-571 QKREIL
+571 VESKREVL
-577 VKSGNRD
+577 VKAGSRD

-606 NVIAFTSF
+606 NVLALTSF

-626 LAVAMAIK
+626 LAMSLAIK
-634 GRKVLVVDCDL
+634 GRRVLVIDCDL

-651 TFVDSPHKGISNY
+651 TYVDSPHKGISNY
-664 LSGQTDDVAS
+664 LSGQIDDVS
-674 LICPVPD
+674 EVIVQYPGQ
-681 YDSLFVF
+681 DSLFIL

-701 ADERFAKL
+701 ADERFKQLVAS
-709 IERLKGEY
+709 LKSQY

-732 TQIIGQSADRTL
+732 TQIIDQSADRTL

-756 LAELNSL
+756 LNELNNL
-763 YEENKFNNLALIL
+763 YEENKYNNLALIL
-776 NGTEISKSGYF
+776 NGTEISKSSYF
-787 GNRYGYNYGHYGHYG
+787 GNRYGYHYGHYG
-802 HYGYKY
+802 HYGYA
-808 GYSSYYGNDDKKD
+808 SYANDDKKN

>member
-1 MDNNSNNTPKN
+1 MENNNNNTQN
-12 QQEEVVQLKDLLYK
+12 QQEESVQLMDLLYK
-26 CLSNWHWFAISVALC
+26 CLSKWYWFVISAALC
-41 LAVAVFYVLK
+41 LALAVFYVLK
-51 TPPVYTRSAQI
+51 TPPVYTRSAEIQ
-62 LIKTNSRGR
+62 IKTNSRGQ
-71 SISSEDGAFSDL
+71 SISTDAEISQL

-92 YNEIKALSAKSSMLE
+92 YNEIKAFGAKSLMQE

-118 TTDGRF
+118 ITDGRF
-124 HENVLYGTSLPFTA
+124 HDNVLYGRSLPFTA
-138 EIVDIPEQRSAS
+138 AIIDVPDQAVMS
-150 FDLDVSEDGSFVLSS
+150 FDLDVKEDGAFTLSN
-165 FMLAGEP
+165 FTLQNEP
-172 AEKGSKIS
+172 VEKGTKVS

-191 GNVVVNPTVYFTQKD
+191 GNIVVTPTVNYVAMD
-206 YPTVHVERSSY
+206 YPTVHVKRSSY
-217 RGATSRYSSE
+217 RSATNRYSSE

-234 KMSQVVQLTVN
+234 KMSQVIQLTLN
-245 DISIQRAEEI
+245 DISIQRAEDI
-255 LDMVVAVYNENWVAD
+255 LDMVVSVYNENWVAD

-347 SDDSNRNKVLPSNSG
+347 TDDANKNKVLPANSG

-384 IVAASSES
+384 LVANSSES

-406 RQAIISSLDN
+406 RQAIISSVDN
-416 QELALSNRVNSLS
+416 QELALSNQISSLT

-491 GSMRPTAPRKSM
+491 GSMSPTAPRKSM

-511 GMFIPLA
+511 GLCIPLA
-518 ALYLMEILNTR
+518 ALYLMEVLNTR
-529 VRGKKDVK
+529 VRGKKDIK
-537 DVILPFAGEIP
+537 DVVLPFAGEIP
-548 LTEDGLK
+548 LTEEGMK
-555 GNRKY
+555 GNKRY
-560 LRALKMQKQTS
+560 LRALKMQKQVEP
-571 QKREIL
+571 KREIL
-577 VKSGNRD
+577 VKTGSRD

-595 NVEFMTKNKDA
+595 NIEFMMKNKDA
-606 NVIAFTSF
+606 NVAAVTSF

-626 LAVAMAIK
+626 LAVSLAIK

-651 TFVDSPHKGISNY
+651 TYVDSPHKGISNY
-664 LSGQTDDVAS
+664 LSGQTDDIDS
-674 LICPVPD
+674 LICAVSG
-681 YDSLFVF
+681 YDNLFVL

-701 ADERFAKL
+701 ADERFKQIIAK
-709 IERLKGEY
+709 LKGEY
-717 DYVFLDCPPIEIVAD
+717 DYIFLDCPPIEIVAD
-732 TQIIGQSADRTL
+732 TQIIDQYADRTL

-756 LAELNSL
+756 LSELNSL
-763 YEENKFNNLALIL
+763 YEENKYNNLALIL

-787 GNRYGYNYGHYGHYG
+787 GNKYGYHYGHYG
-802 HYGYKY
+802 HYGY
-808 GYSSYYGNDDKKD
+808 GYSSYAHDDKSD

>member
-1 MDNNSNNTPKN
+1 MDNNTNNTQN
-12 QQEEVVQLKDLLYK
+12 QQEESVQLMDLLYK
-26 CLSNWHWFAISVALC
+26 CLSKWYWFVISAALC
-41 LAVAVFYVLK
+41 LALAVFYVLK
-51 TPPVYTRSAQI
+51 TPPVYTRSEEIQ
-62 LIKTNSRGR
+62 IKTNSRGQ
-71 SISSEDGAFSDL
+71 SISTDAEISQL

-92 YNEIKALSAKSSMLE
+92 YNEIKAFGAKSLMSE

-118 TTDGRF
+118 ITDGRF
-124 HENVLYGTSLPFTA
+124 HDNVLYGSSLPFTA
-138 EIVDIPEQRSAS
+138 TIIDVPDQAVMT
-150 FDLDVSEDGSFVLSS
+150 FDLDVKENGGFTLSN
-165 FMLAGEP
+165 FTLRNEP
-172 AEKGSKIS
+172 VEKGAQVS
-180 GAFADTLATPV
+180 GVFADTLATPV
-191 GNVVVNPTVYFTQKD
+191 GNVVITPTVNYVARD
-206 YPTVHVERSSY
+206 YPTVHVRRSSF
-217 RGATSRYSSE
+217 RSATNRYSSE

-234 KMSQVVQLTVN
+234 KMSQVIQLTLS
-245 DISIQRAEEI
+245 DISIQRAEDI
-255 LDMVVAVYNENWVAD
+255 LNMVVSVYNENWVAD

-347 SDDSNRNKVLPSNSG
+347 SDEANRNKVLPANSG

-372 SDYNDKLLRRND
+372 SDYNEKLLRRND
-384 IVAASSES
+384 LVANSSES

-406 RQAIISSLDN
+406 RQAIITSVDN
-416 QELALSNRVNSLS
+416 QELALSNQINSLT

-491 GSMRPTAPRKSM
+491 GSMSPTAPRKSM

-511 GMFIPLA
+511 GLFIPLA
-518 ALYLMEILNTR
+518 ALYLMEVLNTR
-529 VRGKKDVK
+529 VRGKKDIK
-537 DVILPFAGEIP
+537 DVVLPFVGEIP
-548 LTEDGLK
+548 LTEEGRKD
-555 GNRKY
+555 NRKY
-560 LRALKMQKQTS
+560 LRAVKMQKQVEH
-571 QKREIL
+571 KREIL
-577 VKSGNRD
+577 VKSGSRD

-595 NVEFMTKNKDA
+595 NVEFMMKNKDA
-606 NVIAFTSF
+606 NVAAVTSF

-626 LAVAMAIK
+626 LAVALAIK
-634 GRKVLVVDCDL
+634 GRKVLVIDCDL

-651 TFVDSPHKGISNY
+651 SYVANPHKGITSY
-664 LSGQTDDVAS
+664 LSGQTDDINS
-674 LICPVPD
+674 LICQVAD
-681 YDSLFVF
+681 YDNLFVL
-688 PVGVIPPNPTELV
+688 PVGAIPPNPTELV
-701 ADERFAKL
+701 ADERFKQMIAK
-709 IERLKGEY
+709 LKGEY

-732 TQIIGQSADRTL
+732 TQIIDQYADRTL

-756 LAELNSL
+756 LSELNTL
-763 YEENKFNNLALIL
+763 YEENKYNNLALIL

-787 GNRYGYNYGHYGHYG
+787 GNKYGYHYGHYG
-802 HYGYKY
+802 HYGY
-808 GYSSYYGNDDKKD
+808 GYSSYANDDQKN

>member
-1 MDNNSNNTPKN
+1 MENNNNNTQN
-12 QQEEVVQLKDLLYK
+12 QQEESVQLMDLLYK
-26 CLSNWHWFAISVALC
+26 CLSKWYWFVISAALC
-41 LAVAVFYVLK
+41 LALAVFYVLK
-51 TPPVYTRSAQI
+51 TPPVYTRSAEIQ
-62 LIKTNSRGR
+62 IKTNSRGQ
-71 SISSEDGAFSDL
+71 SISTDAEISQL

-92 YNEIKALSAKSSMLE
+92 YNEIKAFGAKSLMQE

-118 TTDGRF
+118 ITDGRF
-124 HENVLYGTSLPFTA
+124 HDNVLYGRSLPFTA
-138 EIVDIPEQRSAS
+138 AIIDVPDQAVMS
-150 FDLDVSEDGSFVLSS
+150 FDLDVKEDGAFTLSN
-165 FMLAGEP
+165 FTLQNEP
-172 AEKGSKIS
+172 VERGAKVS
-180 GAFADTLATPV
+180 GAFADTLATPI
-191 GNVVVNPTVYFTQKD
+191 GNIVVTPTVNYVAMN
-206 YPTVHVERSSY
+206 YPTVHVKRSSY
-217 RGATSRYSSE
+217 RSATNRYSSE

-234 KMSQVVQLTVN
+234 KMSQVIQLTLN
-245 DISIQRAEEI
+245 DISIQRAEDI
-255 LDMVVAVYNENWVAD
+255 LDMVVSVYNENWVAD

-347 SDDSNRNKVLPSNSG
+347 TDDANKNKVLPANSG

-384 IVAASSES
+384 LVTNSSES

-406 RQAIISSLDN
+406 RQAIISSVDN
-416 QELALSNRVNSLS
+416 QELALSNQISSLT

-491 GSMRPTAPRKSM
+491 GSMSPTAPRKSM

-511 GMFIPLA
+511 GLCIPLA
-518 ALYLMEILNTR
+518 ALYLMEVLNTR
-529 VRGKKDVK
+529 VRGKKDIK
-537 DVILPFAGEIP
+537 DVVLPFAGEIP
-548 LTEDGLK
+548 LTEEGMK
-555 GNRKY
+555 SNKRY
-560 LRALKMQKQTS
+560 LRALKMQKQVEP
-571 QKREIL
+571 KREIL
-577 VKSGNRD
+577 VKTGSRD

-595 NVEFMTKNKDA
+595 NIEFMMKNKDA
-606 NVIAFTSF
+606 NVAAVTSF

-626 LAVAMAIK
+626 LAVSLAIK

-651 TFVDSPHKGISNY
+651 TYVDSPHKGISNY
-664 LSGQTDDVAS
+664 LSGQTDDIDS
-674 LICPVPD
+674 LICAVSG
-681 YDSLFVF
+681 YDNLFVL

-701 ADERFAKL
+701 ADERFKQL
-709 IERLKGEY
+709 IARLKGEY

-732 TQIIGQSADRTL
+732 TQIIDQYADRTL

-756 LAELNSL
+756 LSELNSL
-763 YEENKFNNLALIL
+763 YEENKYNNLALIL

-787 GNRYGYNYGHYGHYG
+787 GNKYGYHYGHYG
-802 HYGYKY
+802 HYGY
-808 GYSSYYGNDDKKD
+808 GYSSYAHDDKSD

>member
-1 MDNNSNNTPKN
+1 MENNNNNTQN
-12 QQEEVVQLKDLLYK
+12 QQEESVQLMDLLYK
-26 CLSNWHWFAISVALC
+26 CLSKWYWFVISAALC
-41 LAVAVFYVLK
+41 LALAVFYVLK
-51 TPPVYTRSAQI
+51 TPPVYTRSAEIQ
-62 LIKTNSRGR
+62 IKTNSRGQ
-71 SISSEDGAFSDL
+71 SISTDAEISQL

-92 YNEIKALSAKSSMLE
+92 YNEIKAFGAKSLMQE

-118 TTDGRF
+118 ITDGRF
-124 HENVLYGTSLPFTA
+124 HDNVLYGRSLPFTA
-138 EIVDIPEQRSAS
+138 AIIDVPDQAVMS
-150 FDLDVSEDGSFVLSS
+150 FDLDVKEDGAFTLSN
-165 FMLAGEP
+165 FTLQNEP
-172 AEKGSKIS
+172 VEKGTKVS

-191 GNVVVNPTVYFTQKD
+191 GNIVVTPTVNYVAMD
-206 YPTVHVERSSY
+206 YPTVHVKRSSY
-217 RGATSRYSSE
+217 RSATNRYSSE

-234 KMSQVVQLTVN
+234 KMSQVIQLTLN
-245 DISIQRAEEI
+245 DISIQRAEDI
-255 LDMVVAVYNENWVAD
+255 LDMVVSVYNENWVAD

-347 SDDSNRNKVLPSNSG
+347 TDDANKNKVLPANSG

-384 IVAASSES
+384 LVANSSES

-406 RQAIISSLDN
+406 RQAIISSVDN
-416 QELALSNRVNSLS
+416 QELALSNQISSLT

-491 GSMRPTAPRKSM
+491 GSMSPTAPRKSM

-511 GMFIPLA
+511 GLCIPLA
-518 ALYLMEILNTR
+518 ALYLMEVLNTR
-529 VRGKKDVK
+529 VRGKKDIK
-537 DVILPFAGEIP
+537 DVVLPFAGEIP
-548 LTEDGLK
+548 LTEEGMK
-555 GNRKY
+555 SNKRY
-560 LRALKMQKQTS
+560 LRALKMQKQVEP
-571 QKREIL
+571 KREIL
-577 VKSGNRD
+577 VKTGSRD

-595 NVEFMTKNKDA
+595 NIEFMMKNKDA
-606 NVIAFTSF
+606 NVAAVTSF

-626 LAVAMAIK
+626 LAVSLAIK

-651 TFVDSPHKGISNY
+651 TYVDSPHKGISNY
-664 LSGQTDDVAS
+664 LSGQTDDIDS
-674 LICPVPD
+674 LICAVSG
-681 YDSLFVF
+681 YDNLFVL

-701 ADERFAKL
+701 ADERFKQIIAK
-709 IERLKGEY
+709 LKGEY
-717 DYVFLDCPPIEIVAD
+717 DYIFLDCPPIEIVAD
-732 TQIIGQSADRTL
+732 TQIIDQYADRTL

-756 LAELNSL
+756 LSELNSL
-763 YEENKFNNLALIL
+763 YEENKYNNLALIL

-787 GNRYGYNYGHYGHYG
+787 GNKYGYHYGHYG
-802 HYGYKY
+802 HYGY
-808 GYSSYYGNDDKKD
+808 GYSSYAHDDKSD

>member
-1 MDNNSNNTPKN
+1 MENNNNNTQN
-12 QQEEVVQLKDLLYK
+12 QQEESVQLMDLLYK
-26 CLSNWHWFAISVALC
+26 CLSKWYWFVISAALC
-41 LAVAVFYVLK
+41 LALAVFYVLK
-51 TPPVYTRSAQI
+51 TPPVYTRSAEIQ
-62 LIKTNSRGR
+62 IKTNSRGQ
-71 SISSEDGAFSDL
+71 SISTDAEISQL

-92 YNEIKALSAKSSMLE
+92 YNEIKAFGAKSLMQE

-118 TTDGRF
+118 ITDGRF
-124 HENVLYGTSLPFTA
+124 HDNVLYGRSLPFTA
-138 EIVDIPEQRSAS
+138 AIIDVPDQAVMS
-150 FDLDVSEDGSFVLSS
+150 FDLDVKEDGAFTLSN
-165 FMLAGEP
+165 FTLQNDP
-172 AEKGSKIS
+172 VEKGTKVS

-191 GNVVVNPTVYFTQKD
+191 GNIVVTPTVNYVAMN
-206 YPTVHVERSSY
+206 YPTVHVKRSSY
-217 RGATSRYSSE
+217 RSATNRYSSE

-234 KMSQVVQLTVN
+234 KMSQVIQLTLN
-245 DISIQRAEEI
+245 DISIQRAEDI
-255 LDMVVAVYNENWVAD
+255 LDMVVSVYNENWVAD

-347 SDDSNRNKVLPSNSG
+347 TDDANKNKVLPANSG

-384 IVAASSES
+384 LVANSSES

-406 RQAIISSLDN
+406 RQAIISSVDN
-416 QELALSNRVNSLS
+416 QELALSNQISSLT

-491 GSMRPTAPRKSM
+491 GSMSPTAPRKSM

-511 GMFIPLA
+511 GLCIPLA
-518 ALYLMEILNTR
+518 ALYLMEVLNTR
-529 VRGKKDVK
+529 VRGKKDIK
-537 DVILPFAGEIP
+537 DVVLPFAGEIP
-548 LTEDGLK
+548 LTEEGMK
-555 GNRKY
+555 SNKRY
-560 LRALKMQKQTS
+560 LRALKMQKQVEP
-571 QKREIL
+571 KREIL
-577 VKSGNRD
+577 VKTGSRD

-595 NVEFMTKNKDA
+595 NIEFMMKNKDA
-606 NVIAFTSF
+606 NVAAVTSF

-626 LAVAMAIK
+626 LAVSLAIK

-651 TFVDSPHKGISNY
+651 TYVDSPHKGISNY
-664 LSGQTDDVAS
+664 LSGQTDDIDS
-674 LICPVPD
+674 LICAVSGFD
-681 YDSLFVF
+681 NLFVL

-701 ADERFAKL
+701 ADERFKQIIAK
-709 IERLKGEY
+709 LKGEY
-717 DYVFLDCPPIEIVAD
+717 DYIFLDCPPIEIVAD
-732 TQIIGQSADRTL
+732 TQIIDQYADRTL

-756 LAELNSL
+756 LSELNSL
-763 YEENKFNNLALIL
+763 YEENKYNNLALIL

-787 GNRYGYNYGHYGHYG
+787 GNKYGYHYGHYG
-802 HYGYKY
+802 HYGY
-808 GYSSYYGNDDKKD
+808 GYSSYAHDDKSD

>member
-1 MDNNSNNTPKN
+1 MDTNVNNNP
-12 QQEEVVQLKDLLYK
+12 QEQKEDVVQLKDLFYK
-26 CLSNWHWFAISVALC
+26 CMSKWYWFAISVLLC
-41 LAVAVFYVLK
+41 LGVAVFYVLK

-62 LIKTNSRGR
+62 MIKTNSRGR
-71 SISSEDGAFSDL
+71 SISSDGDAFSEL
-83 GLFNTNTNV
+83 GLFSTNTNV
-92 YNEIKALSAKSSMLE
+92 YNEIKAIAAKVSMLE

-124 HENVLYGTSLPFTA
+124 HENTLYGRTLPFVA
-138 EIVDIPEQRSAS
+138 EIVDIPEQTSAS
-150 FDLDVSEDGSFVLSS
+150 FDIDVSEDGGFVLSN
-165 FMLAGEP
+165 FMRSGEP
-172 AEKGSKIS
+172 VEKGATVP
-180 GAFADTLATPV
+180 GVFADTLATPI
-191 GNVVVNPTVYFTQKD
+191 GSVVVNPTVNFASKN
-206 YPTVHVERSSY
+206 YPTVHVQRSSY
-217 RGATSRYSSE
+217 RSATSRFSSE
-227 LSVNLSD
+227 LSVNLAD

-245 DISIQRAEEI
+245 DISIQRAEDI

-290 EELTNVD
+290 QELSNVD
-297 SDISNY
+297 SDISTF

-340 RYIRESL
+340 RYIRETL
-347 SDDSNRNKVLPSNSG
+347 TDEGNRNKVLPSNSG

-372 SDYNDKLLRRND
+372 SDYNDKILRRNNL
-384 IVAASSES
+384 VAASSES

-406 RQAIISSLDN
+406 RQAIISSVDN
-416 QELALSNRVNSLS
+416 QELALSNQISSLS

-491 GSMRPTAPRKSM
+491 GSMRPTAPRRSM
-503 IYLLALLL
+503 IFLLALLL
-511 GMFIPLA
+511 GLFLPLA
-518 ALYLMEILNTR
+518 AIYLMEILNTK

-537 DVILPFAGEIP
+537 DVVLPFAGEIP
-548 LTEDGLK
+548 LTEEGMK
-555 GNRKY
+555 RNRKY
-560 LRALKMQKQTS
+560 LRALKMQQKVEN
-571 QKREIL
+571 KREIL
-577 VKSGNRD
+577 VKSGSRD

-595 NVEFMTKNKDA
+595 NVEFMMKNKDA
-606 NVIAFTSF
+606 NIIALTSF

-626 LAVAMAIK
+626 LAVALAIK
-634 GRKVLVVDCDL
+634 GRKVLVIDCDL

-651 TFVDSPHKGISNY
+651 TYVGSPHKGISNY
-664 LSGQTDDVAS
+664 LSGQTDDLES

-681 YDSLFVF
+681 NESLYVL

-701 ADERFAKL
+701 ADERFREMLSK
-709 IERLKGEY
+709 LKGEY
-717 DYVFLDCPPIEIVAD
+717 DYVFLDCPPVDIVAD
-732 TQIIGQSADRTL
+732 TQIIGQNADRTL

-756 LAELNSL
+756 LSELNTL
-763 YEENKFNNLALIL
+763 YKENKYNNLALIL
-776 NGTEISKSGYF
+776 NGTEVSKSGYF
-787 GNRYGYNYGHYGHYG
+787 GNRYGYHYGHYG
-802 HYGYKY
+802 HYGYGY
-808 GYSSYYGNDDKKD
+808 GYSSYANDDKKD
-821 S
+821 R

>member
-1 MDNNSNNTPKN
+1 MENNNNNTQN
-12 QQEEVVQLKDLLYK
+12 QQEESVQLMDLLYK
-26 CLSNWHWFAISVALC
+26 CLSKWYWFVISAALC
-41 LAVAVFYVLK
+41 LALAVFYVLK
-51 TPPVYTRSAQI
+51 TPPVYTRSAEIQ
-62 LIKTNSRGR
+62 IKTNSRGQ
-71 SISSEDGAFSDL
+71 SISTDAEISQL

-92 YNEIKALSAKSSMLE
+92 YNEIKAFGAKSLMQE

-118 TTDGRF
+118 ITDGRF
-124 HENVLYGTSLPFTA
+124 HDNVLYGRSLPFTA
-138 EIVDIPEQRSAS
+138 AIIDVPDQAVMS
-150 FDLDVSEDGSFVLSS
+150 FDLDVKEDGAFTLSN
-165 FMLAGEP
+165 FTLQNDP
-172 AEKGSKIS
+172 VEKGTKVS

-191 GNVVVNPTVYFTQKD
+191 GNIVVTPTVNYVAMN
-206 YPTVHVERSSY
+206 YPTVHVKRSSY
-217 RGATSRYSSE
+217 RSATNRYSSE

-234 KMSQVVQLTVN
+234 KMSQVIQLTLN
-245 DISIQRAEEI
+245 DISIQRAEDI
-255 LDMVVAVYNENWVAD
+255 LDMVVSVYNENWVAD

-347 SDDSNRNKVLPSNSG
+347 TDDANKNKVLPANSG

-384 IVAASSES
+384 LVANSSES

-406 RQAIISSLDN
+406 RQAIISSVDN
-416 QELALSNRVNSLS
+416 QELALSNQISSLT

-491 GSMRPTAPRKSM
+491 GSMSPTAPRKSM

-511 GMFIPLA
+511 GLCIPLA
-518 ALYLMEILNTR
+518 ALYLMEVLNTR
-529 VRGKKDVK
+529 VRGKKDIK
-537 DVILPFAGEIP
+537 DVVLPFAGEIP
-548 LTEDGLK
+548 LTEEGMK
-555 GNRKY
+555 SNKRY
-560 LRALKMQKQTS
+560 LRALKMQKQVEP
-571 QKREIL
+571 KREIL
-577 VKSGNRD
+577 VKTGSRD

-595 NVEFMTKNKDA
+595 NIEFMMKNKDA
-606 NVIAFTSF
+606 NVAAVTSF

-626 LAVAMAIK
+626 LAVSLAIK

-651 TFVDSPHKGISNY
+651 TYVDSPHKGISNY
-664 LSGQTDDVAS
+664 LSGQTDDIDS
-674 LICPVPD
+674 LICAVSG
-681 YDSLFVF
+681 YDNLFVL

-701 ADERFAKL
+701 ADERFKQIIAK
-709 IERLKGEY
+709 LKGEY
-717 DYVFLDCPPIEIVAD
+717 DYIFLDCPPIEIVAD
-732 TQIIGQSADRTL
+732 TQIIDQYADRTL

-756 LAELNSL
+756 LSELNSL
-763 YEENKFNNLALIL
+763 YEENKYNNLALIL

-787 GNRYGYNYGHYGHYG
+787 GNKYGYHYGHYG
-802 HYGYKY
+802 HYGY
-808 GYSSYYGNDDKKD
+808 GYSSYAHDDKSD

>member
-1 MDNNSNNTPKN
+1 MENNNNNTQN
-12 QQEEVVQLKDLLYK
+12 QQEESVQLMDLLYK
-26 CLSNWHWFAISVALC
+26 CLSKWYWFVISAALC
-41 LAVAVFYVLK
+41 LALAVFYVLK
-51 TPPVYTRSAQI
+51 TPPVYTRSAEIQ
-62 LIKTNSRGR
+62 IKTNSRGQ
-71 SISSEDGAFSDL
+71 SISTDAEISQL

-92 YNEIKALSAKSSMLE
+92 YNEIKAFGAKSLMQE

-118 TTDGRF
+118 ITDGRF
-124 HENVLYGTSLPFTA
+124 HDNVLYGRSLPFTA
-138 EIVDIPEQRSAS
+138 AIIDVPDQAVMS
-150 FDLDVSEDGSFVLSS
+150 FDLDVKEDGAFTLSN
-165 FMLAGEP
+165 FTLQNEP
-172 AEKGSKIS
+172 VEKGTKVS

-191 GNVVVNPTVYFTQKD
+191 GNIVVTPTVNYVAMN
-206 YPTVHVERSSY
+206 YPTVHVKRSSY
-217 RGATSRYSSE
+217 RSATNRYSSE

-234 KMSQVVQLTVN
+234 KMSQVIQLTLN
-245 DISIQRAEEI
+245 DISIQRAEDI
-255 LDMVVAVYNENWVAD
+255 LDMVVSVYNENWVAD

-347 SDDSNRNKVLPSNSG
+347 TDDANKNKVLPANSG

-384 IVAASSES
+384 LVANSSES

-406 RQAIISSLDN
+406 RQAIISSVDN
-416 QELALSNRVNSLS
+416 QELALSNQISSLT

-491 GSMRPTAPRKSM
+491 GSMSPTAPRKSM

-511 GMFIPLA
+511 GLCIPLA
-518 ALYLMEILNTR
+518 ALYLMEVLNTR
-529 VRGKKDVK
+529 VRGKKDIK
-537 DVILPFAGEIP
+537 DVVLPFAGEIP
-548 LTEDGLK
+548 LTEEGMK
-555 GNRKY
+555 SNKRY
-560 LRALKMQKQTS
+560 LRALKMQKQVEP
-571 QKREIL
+571 KREIL
-577 VKSGNRD
+577 VKTGSRD

-595 NVEFMTKNKDA
+595 NIEFMMKNKDA
-606 NVIAFTSF
+606 NVAAVTSF

-626 LAVAMAIK
+626 LAVSLAIK

-651 TFVDSPHKGISNY
+651 TYVDSPHKGISNY
-664 LSGQTDDVAS
+664 LSGQTDDIDS
-674 LICPVPD
+674 LICAVSG
-681 YDSLFVF
+681 YDNLFVL

-701 ADERFAKL
+701 ADERFKQIIAK
-709 IERLKGEY
+709 LKGEY
-717 DYVFLDCPPIEIVAD
+717 DYIFLDCPPIEIVAD
-732 TQIIGQSADRTL
+732 TQIIDQYADRTL

-756 LAELNSL
+756 LSELNSL
-763 YEENKFNNLALIL
+763 YEENKYNNLALIL

-787 GNRYGYNYGHYGHYG
+787 GNKYGYHYGHYG
-802 HYGYKY
+802 HYGY
-808 GYSSYYGNDDKKD
+808 GYSSYAHDDKSD